1 LFSKKIE
8 AGEQM
13 LKKIALTMMSVAVLI
28 TSMIHGCRNPEEA
41 WTPPDDW
48 VFDGSVED
56 DAGPGECCPEG
67 TPDLF
72 NNAYSPYYGGEEDVR
87 LEVVNISYFRCPHCA
102 HFADTAQQIWNDRDD
117 FMAHVRLYFHHYPFN
132 HQSAWD
138 LHALTVAAGQQ
149 GMENFWSV
157 HDFIYGGISDN
168 DPSVYYSMEEI
179 LAFCDDVLY
188 LDMERLE
195 EDRADEQTYA
205 FLEWDKGQSLAQSVG
220 GTPSVFICGEKE
232 SYGSLESIV
241 DGYLNP

>member
-1 LFSKKIE
+1 
-8 AGEQM
+8 M
-13 LKKIALTMMSVAVLI
+13 LKKIALTMISVAVLI
-28 TSMIHGCRNPEEA
+28 TLMIHGCRNPEEA

-48 VFDGSVED
+48 VFDGSVDD

-102 HFADTAQQIWNDRDD
+102 SFAKTAQQLWNDRDD
-117 FMAHVRLYFHHYPFN
+117 FMAHVRFYFHHYPFSPE
-132 HQSAWD
+132 SAWK
-138 LHALTVAAGQQ
+138 LHAVTVAAGQQ
-149 GMENFWSV
+149 GMENFWAV

-205 FLEWDKGQSLAQSVG
+205 FLEWDKGQALAQSVG

-232 SYGSLESIV
+232 SFGALESIV